1 MRRPIDWFFFA
12 LSLGFLALGRALQAP
27 GPQPAPVIVE
37 RMRIEPRLAVAVP
50 AALRG
55 QRELEFGYVERD
67 R

>member
-1 MRRPIDWFFFA
+1 MRRPINWFVFA
-12 LSLGFLALGRALQAP
+12 LSLGVLALGRALLLP
-27 GPQPAPVIVE
+27 GPQPLPAVVE
-37 RMRIEPRLAVAVP
+37 RVRVEPRVAIAVP